1 MAGIKVRTLR
11 VSPLGLAVIGVV
23 VLLAIIAVPVLL
35 LFGAA
40 EFSVW
45 TLGWIPDLIGAAA
58 LVSLALV
65 PLAFIPATRG
75 LAGGLFGFAS
85 LLFGISLWLYALA
98 STYIEWGMLGVILG
112 VLLAGIGVVFT
123 GILAALFSASWG
135 VLGNIAVLLALSV
148 VTRFAASFLRADAA
162 RRYLRKRTQENPSEA
177 IIDQPGGDD
186 PR

>member
-11 VSPLGLAVIGVV
+11 VSPLGLSVIGVV

-58 LVSLALV
+58 LVSLTLV
-65 PLAFIPATRG
+65 PLALIPATRG
-75 LAGGLFGFAS
+75 LASGLFGFAS

-135 VLGNIAVLLALSV
+135 VLGNIAALLALSV
-148 VTRFAASFLRADAA
+148 VTRFAAGYLRADAA

-177 IIDQPGGDD
+177 IIDQPGGDE
-186 PR
+186 PH